1 MLGRIGLFFGLCV
14 IFTELVTTTEICT
27 GNSNC
32 SKKVRWIDTAKNST
46 WSTWTPWSSCSAS
59 CGTGTRTRWRFCLRQ
74 IIQPCQGISRQEKEC
89 YDFVCPSYLS
99 WPRIHFSGTLNA
111 DCPTVN
117 NQRCLYNNSWFCPT
131 CNTFRQNMISLVQTK
146 GHSEEKIVYLQNEV
160 NPMGNGHF
168 YFSNTVITS
177 ACWNP
182 GEECDEK
189 DFLVN
194 RRVTYVAPGR
204 MVDLDPDWQTAPE
217 VIGYEIKIPGMMIA
231 MMENGPSSQITKRI
245 SNNINDHA
253 TAATI
258 KSKLVKIR
266 WLDDFY
272 RKKFM
277 NATSLSISFVMDM
290 FSFKTDRGRITGTI
304 GMTSDDD
311 PTNLYGGRVMRPL
324 NLKRSPSREYAFAL
338 DIKTKAI
345 LIDCGTSIRSDTN
358 GNFAINDLKH
368 VDVVAYDPEHK
379 LCRHR
384 SFNCRQRAVHCGG
397 KDLFMVSSGGALDFV
412 QQGQNW
418 YLKRGGVVLVSLKHF
433 SKEVIDVLS
442 RTRLG
447 LVNHTVLYNHCQS
460 NRWEYKLCD
469 LFPAYCRKVDAARK
483 GSCMLM
489 SLEDEYGLNFK
500 TMGGFTKR
508 ISRGETWKVPAIVT
522 SFSRPV
528 KNATLS
534 LHIVD
539 TPFELD
545 SCTFTEDPI
554 AMYLAHPKNAVKLS
568 DPATT
573 NRKGTAIL
581 TVKAVRN
588 PGNPRKAGVD
598 GQVYPLGLT
607 VTYAPDGKK
616 PIRIADGGAMDG
628 CTLTTGSYS
637 KAIKECSL
645 TASRYTFNFAVRV
658 FSSLP
663 AVTMRKTCP
672 TWTEDIRPIFQLY
685 YNLFPVMEKHNII
698 NLRDIHD
705 VRSQLHKINMSMF
718 EFDWNHPNFMP
729 TTRDLSPDKTEIVR
743 RWLEC
748 EITGGPTD
756 KQYNVY
762 NEGRYRV
769 CGSEEYLTRTVTHL
783 KEILQMAIFVELY
796 TIPPYMTAM
805 FSLKRERFKEAYS
818 ILKGIATEEMLHMTL
833 DANILNAIGGSP
845 NTTDPH
851 WLPNYPTPFP
861 SLEFMQLLP
870 NVMLK
875 LEKFSLSMVKEVF
888 SEIEKPASLEVFKI
902 FHSASLLWSDLPDD
916 DGGRWKL
923 NNTTN
928 ILYDTSAKMNST
940 GPRWLKAAQTL
951 NATRMVDKTVNGP
964 LFWKDIFEK
973 TTDMLELPE
982 IADVYTI
989 GAYYAHVLLKLLQAE
1004 SCVKMGSIKNT
1015 IFVGDPNKQLTSK
1028 QWYVTKGLSTATLFP
1043 VTGLKSAI
1051 EAILE
1056 VVYEG
1061 EGGSPCWPFV
1071 SDNPGDHRQRQLNLG
1086 GRQISSRR
1094 EEYSHYIRFQEI
1106 VHGREL
1112 VEVTE
1117 VQPQWAS
1124 DQCLHLNNEFCG
1136 LPSKNFNHS
1145 YHPHF
1150 CYTGRSLS
1158 ISEKDDVWQLK
1169 INKFSRYNKKK
1180 PPHSFHKV
1188 KTFNM
1193 LYTSLL
1199 RCLEI
1204 AFNGNPTGMS
1214 KCMGNMYELLEAG
1227 RKLAT
1232 LPFYKN
1238 GDSET
1243 GPNTMPE
1250 WKFIKDGYEQKTKK
1264 NYAQLDFKFC

>member
-1 MLGRIGLFFGLCV
+1 MSISDTSTKQKS
-14 IFTELVTTTEICT
+14 IEVTNI
-27 GNSNC
+27 SSW
-32 SKKVRWIDTAKNST
+32 SK
-46 WSTWTPWSSCSAS
+46 WTPWSSCSAS
-59 CGTGTRTRWRFCLRQ
+59 CGEGTRIRQRFCNRQ
-74 IIQPCQGISRQEKEC
+74 RAQPCHGTSTQHKQC

-131 CNTFRQNMISLVQTK
+131 CNTFRQNMITLVRTQ
-146 GHSEEKIVYLQNEV
+146 GHSEEKIKAQKLEG
-160 NPMGNGHF
+160 NPWGNGHF

-177 ACWNP
+177 ACWKP
-182 GEECDEK
+182 GEECDEN
-189 DFLVN
+189 DFLVT
-194 RRVTYVAPGR
+194 RKMTYVAPGR
-204 MVDLDPDWQTAPE
+204 MVDLDPDWQVAPE

-245 SNNINDHA
+245 TNYKGADHGSSA
-253 TAATI
+253 KI

-277 NATSLSISFVMDM
+277 NSTSLSISFIMDM
-290 FSFKTDRGRITGTI
+290 FYFNTNRGRITGTI

-311 PTNLYGGRVMRPL
+311 PTNLCGGRVMRALDL
-324 NLKRSPSREYAFAL
+324 NRSPSREYAFAL
-338 DIKTKAI
+338 DIKTKSI
-345 LIDCGTSIRSDTN
+345 LLDCGNSIRSN
-358 GNFAINDLKH
+358 RKGNFAINDLKH

-397 KDLFMVSSGGALDFV
+397 KDLFMVSSGGALDYV
-412 QQGQNW
+412 QKGQDW
-418 YLKRGGVVLVSLKHF
+418 YVKRGGVVLVSLKTF
-433 SKEVIDVLS
+433 SSKVIDVLS

-447 LVNHTVLYNHCQS
+447 LVNHTVLYNHGRS

-489 SLEDEYGLNFK
+489 GLEDEYGLNFK

-508 ISRGETWKVPAIVT
+508 ISRGETWEVPAIVT

-528 KNATLS
+528 RGADLG
-534 LHIVD
+534 LHILR
-539 TPFELD
+539 TSSRLSPACPFIQ
-545 SCTFTEDPI
+545 DPL
-554 AMYLAHPKNAVKLS
+554 AMYLARPKSALKLS
-568 DPATT
+568 GPMTT
-573 NRKGTAIL
+573 NNKGIATLTITAI
-581 TVKAVRN
+581 RN
-588 PGNPRKAGVD
+588 PGNPRQNGID

-607 VTYAPDGKK
+607 VTFLSKGGNLV
-616 PIRIADGGAMDG
+616 RIADGGAMA
-628 CTLTTGSYS
+628 GSLSPSTYS
-637 KAIKECSL
+637 LAKKQCSL
-645 TASRYTFNFAVRV
+645 TAVRHTFEFTVRV

-663 AVTMRKTCP
+663 AAIMRKTCP

-698 NLRDIHD
+698 NLRNIHD
-705 VRSQLHKINMSMF
+705 VRSQLNRINMSMF

-756 KQYNVY
+756 KNYDNIY
-762 NEGRYRV
+762 SEARYRV
-769 CGSEEYLTRTVTHL
+769 CGSERNLTKTVTHL

-796 TIPPYMTAM
+796 TIPPYVTAM
-805 FSLKRERFKEAYS
+805 FSLKRERFKEAYL

-845 NTTDPH
+845 NTTDFY

-861 SLEFMQLLP
+861 SLDFMQLLP

-902 FHSASLLWSDLPDD
+902 LHSASLLWNDLPDD

-923 NNTTN
+923 INETN
-928 ILYDTSAKMNST
+928 VFSDTSAEMNST
-940 GPRWLKAAQTL
+940 GPRWLKAAQKL
-951 NATRMVDKTVNGP
+951 NATRMVDKNVNDP
-964 LFWKDIFEK
+964 FFWKDIFEK

-989 GAYYAHVLLKLLQAE
+989 GAYYAHVLLKLVQAE
-1004 SCVKMGSIKNT
+1004 SCVKMGSINNT
-1015 IFVGDPNKQLTSK
+1015 IFVGDSNKQLTSK

-1071 SDNPGDHRQRQLNLG
+1071 SDNPDDHQQRQLNLG

-1124 DQCLHLNNEFCG
+1124 DKCLYFNNELCR
-1136 LPSKNFNHS
+1136 LPQLKLSGS
-1145 YHPHF
+1145 VPRY

-1158 ISEKDDVWQLK
+1158 ISERDDVWPLK
-1169 INKFSRYNKKK
+1169 LKNDFK
-1180 PPHSFHKV
+1180 PFDQPDLTRRKPNSIHAAS
-1188 KTFNM
+1188 TFNN

-1199 RCLEI
+1199 YCLEI

-1227 RKLAT
+1227 RKLVT
-1232 LPFYKN
+1232 LPIYKK
-1238 GDSET
+1238 GDSEI
-1243 GPNTMPE
+1243 GPNMMPE